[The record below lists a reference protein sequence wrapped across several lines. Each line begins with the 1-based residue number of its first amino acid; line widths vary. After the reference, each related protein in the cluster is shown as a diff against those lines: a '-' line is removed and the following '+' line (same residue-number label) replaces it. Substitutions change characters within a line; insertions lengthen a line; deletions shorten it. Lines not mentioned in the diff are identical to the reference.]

1 MKFDNVVGLL
11 TKSKMLNNK
20 FGPLLINDVIK
31 KFLKTIFDKIN
42 DYPLVKKAPL
52 TFMIA
57 FIQSMHHI
65 LVSKPL
71 VSLSVANEINNKL
84 YKNED
89 ITIDEFIEFLDELS
103 IKYPDQCPI
112 VIEENTNKI
121 IFVSGNKVLFDINK
135 KTIKFKKN
143 SINNLKKLAENN
155 DAQIV
160 ITTKEKNSKIKEMI
174 MTELVKHELYNIE
187 FASTKG
193 VIYHKDIIKNH
204 IKKYAI
210 EKNNYVVLNSRKVM
224 GNTLKDRLITV
235 IDGISQ
241 EDIDMADKLLAENI

>member
-1 MKFDNVVGLL
+1 MIIC
-11 TKSKMLNNK
+11 NK
-20 FGPLLINDVIK
+20 
-31 KFLKTIFDKIN
+31 
-42 DYPLVKKAPL
+42 
-52 TFMIA
+52 
-57 FIQSMHHI
+57 
-65 LVSKPL
+65 
-71 VSLSVANEINNKL
+71 NNKL

-241 EDIDMADKLLAENI
+241 EDIDKAHKLLAENI

>member
-1 MKFDNVVGLL
+1 
-11 TKSKMLNNK
+11 
-20 FGPLLINDVIK
+20 
-31 KFLKTIFDKIN
+31 
-42 DYPLVKKAPL
+42 
-52 TFMIA
+52 MIA

-103 IKYPDQCPI
+103 KKYPGQCPI

-193 VIYHKDIIKNH
+193 VIYHKDIIKNY

-241 EDIDMADKLLAENI
+241 EDIDKAHKLLAENI